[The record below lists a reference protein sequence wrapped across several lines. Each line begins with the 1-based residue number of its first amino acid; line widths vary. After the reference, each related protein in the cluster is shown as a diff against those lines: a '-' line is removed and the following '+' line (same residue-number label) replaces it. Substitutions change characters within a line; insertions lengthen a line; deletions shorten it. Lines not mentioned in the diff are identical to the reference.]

1 MPVLALTRRSSVH
14 TSVPPPPLVPPE
26 YTLNSTLY
34 VPSVAFVLLV
44 LTILPAKLTC
54 WLMSVAAKTGLGHR
68 KREQKKV
75 PAIPP
80 NTATETLQRNML
92 LLIPFSRILV
102 SIGGESDRPT

>member
-34 VPSVAFVLLV
+34 VPSVAFVPLV

-54 WLMSVAAKTGLGHR
+54 WLMLVAAKTALEHR
-68 KREQKKV
+68 KRAHTEM
-75 PAIPP
+75 PAILPS
-80 NTATETLQRNML
+80 TAAKTLQRNIL
-92 LLIPFSRILV
+92 LLIPFSA
-102 SIGGESDRPT
+102 S